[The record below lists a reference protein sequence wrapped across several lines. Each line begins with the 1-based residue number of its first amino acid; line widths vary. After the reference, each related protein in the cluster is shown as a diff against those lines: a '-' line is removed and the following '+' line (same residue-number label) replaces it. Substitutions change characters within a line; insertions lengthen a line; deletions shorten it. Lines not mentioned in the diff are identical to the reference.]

1 MNESTYMKFF
11 DALPDEEKALT
22 ILWWWNFGGEIE
34 SSWFDPELMYH
45 YLQDKGTRAQYEFS
59 IGMGEYDISGIGVI
73 HYEKKYSRR
82 EDTNYIFVDG
92 ISIDKIIFSAGGP
105 GIKIKEKEK
114 MDDLMSLCFISGLA
128 EHFSAYEQADIRTSK
143 EYNENII
150 RKKYSSL
157 ILNTPPFLFY
167 RVFMDILFESKEIDW
182 R

>member
-22 ILWWWNFGGEIE
+22 MLWWWNFGGGIKSQVE
-34 SSWFDPELMYH
+34 PEFMYGH
-45 YLQDKGTRAQYEFS
+45 LRDKGTSAQYECS
-59 IGMGEYDISGIGVI
+59 IGMGEYDISGNGVI
-73 HYEKKYSRR
+73 HYEKKYDRR

-92 ISIDKIIFSAGGP
+92 ISIDKIIFSTGGP
-105 GIKIKEKEK
+105 GIEIKEKEK